1 VSGFENFAREAQDIE
16 RALEMHGIALGIDW
30 NDSAAV
36 RVLAAEAL
44 KSQPAHIRALV
55 LSKEP
60 ASRAKGEIF
69 ALSNLMLK
77 LMAESAGVGVH
88 THGGCAWKSFARA
101 LYALTETKSRTA
113 PK

>member
-1 VSGFENFAREAQDIE
+1 MSGFENFAREAQDIE

-101 LYALTETKSRTA
+101 LYALTETKARTA

>member
-1 VSGFENFAREAQDIE
+1 MSGFENFAQEARDIE

-30 NDSAAV
+30 NDTASV
-36 RVLAAEAL
+36 RCLAAEAL
-44 KSQPAHIRALV
+44 KSQPAHIKTLV
-55 LSKEP
+55 LSKDP

-77 LMAESAGVGVH
+77 LMAESAGIGVH